1 MGNNVFKMDN
11 IDYNIDV
18 ISLKRNFEVADEDSS
33 GRLQNWKMYRDVA
46 GTFINYTLQLAM
58 KDYDYESY
66 NSFYQAISSPVASH
80 VIEIAYGNGVLIF
93 DAYITKGSDEL
104 IHKGKINIWDNL
116 QINFIAMEPQ
126 RKS

>member
-33 GRLQNWKMYRDVA
+33 GRLQNWKMYRDVV